1 MKRTK
6 LILVAGCLAALFPL
20 ATFAHA
26 GNPPVAGLHQ
36 VGKKF
41 TVDKTKMPFLKPDLS
56 VTNIKAIKYDQGR
69 CYLRVRL
76 KNSGPA
82 PIPDSIYTSKTKV
95 GIQMYKDNKP
105 AGGMSLWAFDHNKTL
120 QKPGKSLTRDWFK
133 SPNNLLKKGNVYT
146 IKVVADS
153 RHELAETNEGN
164 NSLTKHV
171 HCGHGHDIEAP

>member
-6 LILVAGCLAALFPL
+6 LILVAGCLAALLPL
-20 ATFAHA
+20 AGFAHA

-41 TVDKTKMPFLKPDLS
+41 TFDKNKIPLSKPDLS
-56 VTNIKAIKYDQGR
+56 VTNIQAIQNGQGR
-69 CYLRVRL
+69 CYLRVSL

-105 AGGMSLWAFDHNKTL
+105 AGGMSLWAFDRNKTL
-120 QKPGKSLTRDWFK
+120 QKPGKSLTKDWFK
-133 SPNNLLKKGNVYT
+133 SPNNLLHAGIVYT

-153 RHELAETNEGN
+153 NHELAETNEGN
-164 NSLTKHV
+164 NVLTRRV
-171 HCGHGHDIEAP
+171 LCGPRIK